1 MDPTGHPLVLSLLKR
16 LDDNEPSLV
25 GTSRVRLANRFLFL
39 FLKTVSITKIEN
51 YFLFFFVRKAF
62 GKLFS

>member
-39 FLKTVSITKIEN
+39 KTVSITKIEN
-51 YFLFFFVRKAF
+51 YFLFFFC
-62 GKLFS
+62 